1 MRALPIVSALVLT
14 VSALTACS
22 AQQDGSPPGGSQAGA
37 TASGGSTGVAGATTS
52 FGGSTTGTAGAT
64 TGFGGSTT
72 GVAGSTTGF
81 GGSTTGTAG
90 ATGSAGSTSTT
101 MGCALTKPGTGTP
114 TGMID
119 DFETHPATALIPATD
134 GRVGG
139 WWISVNQTTGN
150 VTTPAIGK
158 TGTGP
163 LPVMGGMGGG
173 MALHFAGTDTD
184 KAMGWGADASVA
196 LAATGNC
203 YDASVYTG
211 GIKLSLMGKPGSV
224 YVQVITAQDKAAS
237 ATSGNQRVEIP
248 ITATWTD
255 TTIPWAML
263 VTGWGNPIALDLK
276 SIVALDIAPSAASA
290 ADFDIWVD
298 NIQFVN

>member
-1 MRALPIVSALVLT
+1 MRALPIVSAFVLI
-14 VSALTACS
+14 VSALAACS
-22 AQQDGSPPGGSQAGA
+22 AQQDGSPPAGN
-37 TASGGSTGVAGATTS
+37 AGATTS
-52 FGGSTTGTAGAT
+52 GGGATGSAGAPISTGGSTTGTAGAN
-64 TGFGGSTT
+64 TGFGG
-72 GVAGSTTGF
+72 ANTGF
-81 GGSTTGTAG
+81 GGANTGFGGANTSGG
-90 ATGSAGSTSTT
+90 ATGSAGGTT
-101 MGCALTKPGTGTP
+101 TTAGCAMTKVGTGTP
-114 TGMID
+114 SGMID

-150 VTTPAIGK
+150 VTIPAIGK

-163 LPVMGGMGGG
+163 LPVTGGMGGG

-184 KAMGWGADASVA
+184 KTMGWGADASVA

-203 YDASVYTG
+203 YDASAYST

-224 YVQVITAQDKAAS
+224 YVQVITAQDKAAM

-255 TTIPWAML
+255 NSITWAQLM
-263 VTGWGNPIALDLK
+263 TGWGNPIVLDPK
-276 SIVALDIAPSAASA
+276 SIIALDIAPSAASA

-298 NIQFVN
+298 NIQFVK

>member
-1 MRALPIVSALVLT
+1 MRALPIVSAFVLM
-14 VSALTACS
+14 VSALGACS
-22 AQQDGSPPGGSQAGA
+22 ASSDGNPPVGNAGA
-37 TASGGSTGVAGATTS
+37 TASGGGAPGAGGAIVAG
-52 FGGSTTGTAGAT
+52 GGAPTGTAGAN
-64 TGFGGSTT
+64 TGFGGAPT
-72 GVAGSTTGF
+72 GNAGANTGF
-81 GGSTTGTAG
+81 GGAPVAGGGATGTAG
-90 ATGSAGSTSTT
+90 GTST
-101 MGCALTKPGTGTP
+101 MGCTMTKVGTGTP
-114 TGMID
+114 SGLID

-158 TGTGP
+158 TGMGP
-163 LPVMGGMGGG
+163 LPVTGGMGGG

-184 KAMGWGADASVA
+184 KTMGWGADASVA

-211 GIKLSLMGKPGSV
+211 GIKLSLMGKAGSV

-263 VTGWGNPIALDLK
+263 VTGWGNPIALDPK

-298 NIQFVN
+298 NISFVN